1 MPSSS
6 QVLTLEMDV
15 SVRIAFAPRGDSKL
29 SSSPNGRRGR
39 PAVFASR
46 RSPKGPK
53 EAHAHDAGE
62 PLGLTI
68 TKQGLSWLPIL
79 VRVHDFRV
87 EAKARVVFDF
97 ARNSISIAF
106 LPEGGG
112 PQVYWD
118 IDTKLGLF
126 PIPNWVQEIL
136 PKQVAAKLATF
147 GPDSPLLINL
157 DVQTSIF
164 TSLFFETALD
174 PTIVARAVPLS
185 VDDADLEKLLETWE
199 RKAAVLRKVLAVRR
213 KWHADETTRPRVA
226 NATKEALPAAVVKAE
241 AEVVAKARVDAVRV
255 AADTEFFRER
265 RTAPATPTP
274 SFELEDFAIV
284 D

>member
-1 MPSSS
+1 
-6 QVLTLEMDV
+6 MDV

-29 SSSPNGRRGR
+29 STSPNGRRGR

-265 RTAPATPTP
+265 ITAPAIPTP

>member
-1 MPSSS
+1 M
-6 QVLTLEMDV
+6 
-15 SVRIAFAPRGDSKL
+15 
-29 SSSPNGRRGR
+29 
-39 PAVFASR
+39 
-46 RSPKGPK
+46 
-53 EAHAHDAGE
+53 
-62 PLGLTI
+62 
-68 TKQGLSWLPIL
+68 
-79 VRVHDFRV
+79 
-87 EAKARVVFDF
+87 
-97 ARNSISIAF
+97 
-106 LPEGGG
+106 
-112 PQVYWD
+112 YWD

-226 NATKEALPAAVVKAE
+226 NATKEAAPAAVVKAE

-265 RTAPATPTP
+265 ITAPATPTP